1 MLLKITVNVK
11 ELTISHL
18 SGCEL
23 EIPQHDINLEV
34 IYMKS
39 IEY

>member
-1 MLLKITVNVK
+1 MLLRIIVNVK
-11 ELTISHL
+11 ELTISHV
-18 SGCEL
+18 SGYEL

-34 IYMKS
+34 VYMKS